1 MNNGKSDS
9 VPDEMYDKALEALEV
24 LSDEKGELHQKVL
37 DQLPNRPRFSRK
49 SLLNQISKSFRDERL
64 VMVLGAGV
72 SYEFGIPTWNALLQK
87 LMIKTIEQGDEGS
100 NLLAQLF
107 TKVFSPSPVIAGRYL
122 YDHYKQFE
130 EDGNFVFEDAVRK
143 VLYENI
149 DFTRESLMMRE
160 IVNFCVAPGKSPNLD
175 SIITYNYDDVLET
188 MLSKLEVNVPFKVIY
203 DVGMNPRSGVLP
215 IYHVHGFLPH
225 KGKLKEKNKITL
237 GENIYHQEYGEIYS
251 WSNIVQINK
260 YRDFSCLFIGTSLT
274 DPNLRRLL
282 DIARLQRGGDEV
294 SHHLFRKRYEP
305 ALIEKRLLKRLKEDS
320 LFPKSK
326 LPQGLKLREIAKSLI
341 EIIESY
347 EENDALSFGVKTIWI
362 EEFSEITEFLRE
374 IRLK

>member
-1 MNNGKSDS
+1 MNNGF
-9 VPDEMYDKALEALEV
+9 DKAIETLEE
-24 LSDEKGELHQKVL
+24 LSGGTGDLQQKVL
-37 DQLPNRPRFSRK
+37 DQLAGRPNASRK
-49 SLLNQISKSFRDERL
+49 SLINQVAKSFRDERL

-72 SYEFGIPTWNALLQK
+72 SFEFGIPTWNALLQK
-87 LMIKTIEQGDEGS
+87 LMIKTIEQGDQAS
-100 NLLAQLF
+100 SILAQLF

-122 YDHYKQFE
+122 YDHYKQE
-130 EDGNFVFEDAVRK
+130 EEQDSFVFEEAVRK
-143 VLYENI
+143 VLYEQI
-149 DFTRESLMMRE
+149 DFTRESPMMRE

-188 MLSKLEVNVPFKVIY
+188 MLSKLEVNVPYKVIY

-225 KGKLKEKNKITL
+225 KGKLKAKNKITL
-237 GENIYHQEYGEIYS
+237 GENIYHKEYSEIYS

-282 DIARLQRGGDEV
+282 DIARLQRGDDDV
-294 SHHLFRKRYEP
+294 FHHLLRKRYDP
-305 ALIEKRLLKRLKEDS
+305 ALIKKRLEKQLKQENI
-320 LFPKSK
+320 FPKK
-326 LPQGLKLREIAKSLI
+326 ELTKDLNLTEIAKSLI
-341 EIIESY
+341 GIIESY

-362 EEFSEITEFLRE
+362 DEFTEIPNILKE
-374 IRLK
+374 IRTKRG